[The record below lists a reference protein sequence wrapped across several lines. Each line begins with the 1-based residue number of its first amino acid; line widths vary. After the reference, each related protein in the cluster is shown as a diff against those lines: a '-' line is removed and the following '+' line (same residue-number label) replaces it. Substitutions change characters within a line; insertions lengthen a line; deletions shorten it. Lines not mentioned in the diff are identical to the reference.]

1 MKKVNFLSMLTAVA
15 LMTGVTSCSND
26 DKLDDGGVIG
36 KGEKATLNVSVTAP
50 DMSRAVT
57 TGAVPSDAVGDFSV
71 FITDQTDQSHGVPT
85 ALRVPPLRISL

>member
-50 DMSRAVT
+50 DMSRAV
-57 TGAVPSDAVGDFSV
+57 GAAVPSDAVGDFSV
-71 FITDQTDQSHGVPT
+71 FITDQTDQIAWSTYSSTG
-85 ALRVPPLRISL
+85 